1 MTQAQTLIKSLN
13 LMLSQN
19 LRSILFV
26 RIDDRKKSNVD
37 FINFFYRI
45 VINDL
50 F

>member
-1 MTQAQTLIKSLN
+1 MTQTQTQIKSLN

-19 LRSILFV
+19 LRGILFV

-37 FINFFYRI
+37 FNNFFYRI